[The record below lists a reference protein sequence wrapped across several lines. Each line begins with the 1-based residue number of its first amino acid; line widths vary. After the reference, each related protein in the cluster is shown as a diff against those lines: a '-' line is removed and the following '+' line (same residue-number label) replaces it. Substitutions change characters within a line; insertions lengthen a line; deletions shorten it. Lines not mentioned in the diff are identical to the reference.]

1 MSLLHQKD
9 LGNLSESLYEQS
21 IKFMYNFFVCYT
33 LIGEEKS
40 NKLQDV
46 VYKYAVILENDYSY
60 DNLREFGHT
69 LKGKIP
75 SYEWFLNS
83 FRNLGWSNHSE
94 MFKGSKNKQR
104 VQITLEIIEKYVSQ
118 KFEVPKFTIEHILPD
133 SENDENAHIGNLI
146 PLESKLNHMCG
157 NKSLEE
163 KYMIYKDS
171 DFITARNINQ
181 RFNGKSFNISRR
193 TEYLC
198 KLVYN
203 NILELTQLDYSEN

>member
-1 MSLLHQKD
+1 
-9 LGNLSESLYEQS
+9 
-21 IKFMYNFFVCYT
+21 
-33 LIGEEKS
+33 
-40 NKLQDV
+40 
-46 VYKYAVILENDYSY
+46 
-60 DNLREFGHT
+60 
-69 LKGKIP
+69 
-75 SYEWFLNS
+75 
-83 FRNLGWSNHSE
+83 
-94 MFKGSKNKQR
+94 
-104 VQITLEIIEKYVSQ
+104 
-118 KFEVPKFTIEHILPD
+118 
-133 SENDENAHIGNLI
+133 
-146 PLESKLNHMCG
+146 MCG